1 MSDAPPDAQ
10 WVENILT
17 FWFEYLSRADWFS
30 TSSGIDERIAREF
43 ADTVSWL
50 STADVDVCLV
60 NARTALAAI
69 IGLDQFPRN
78 LYRGTARS
86 FAYDGKAR
94 ALASAAITL
103 GYDRELGKDERLFVY
118 LPFEHSEA
126 ITDQERAVELIARLG
141 DDSYDGYA
149 IAHRDIIARFGRF
162 PHRNEAM
169 GRTST
174 PEELAYLADGG
185 ATFGVPTSE
194 KGRDLAGSS

>member
-1 MSDAPPDAQ
+1 MPDAPPDAR
-10 WVENILT
+10 WVENVLT
-17 FWFEYLSRADWFS
+17 FWFDDLTRADWFA
-30 TSSGIDERIAREF
+30 TSSDVDARIAREF

-50 STADVDVCLV
+50 AAADIDSCLV

-69 IGLDQFPRN
+69 IALDQFPRN

-94 ALASAAITL
+94 AISIAAIAF
-103 GYDRELGKDERLFVY
+103 GFDEQLGKDERLFVY

-141 DDSYDGYA
+141 DENYDGFA
-149 IAHRDIIARFGRF
+149 VAHRDIIARFGRF
-162 PHRNEAM
+162 PHRNDAL
-169 GRTST
+169 GRAST

-185 ATFGVPTSE
+185 QTFGVPTSE
-194 KGRDLAGSS
+194 KGHEPGGS